1 MKKTIQPQSLWDP
14 QSRYAQGVLVE
25 PRRILFIA
33 GQTAVD
39 GAGKIVGEGDVEAQ
53 TAMILQNIKTIVE
66 EAGGSLKDLVAT
78 TSYVT
83 GTEHLSGFYKARRE
97 FFKEALPTSTTVV
110 VKSLAR
116 SDYLV
121 EIQAI
126 AALGERVDE
135 TAR

>member
-1 MKKTIQPQSLWDP
+1 MKQTIQPQSLWDP
-14 QSRYAQGVLVE
+14 HPRYFQGVLVE
-25 PRRILFIA
+25 PRRLLFIA

-39 GAGKIVGEGDVEAQ
+39 GAGNIVGEGNIEAQ
-53 TAMILQNIKTIVE
+53 TAMILQNIKTIIE
-66 EAGGSLKDLVAT
+66 EAGGSLKDLVST

-83 GTEHLSGFYKARRE
+83 GTEHLGGFYKARRE

-110 VKSLAR
+110 VKGLAR
-116 SDYLV
+116 SEYLV

-126 AALGERVDE
+126 AALVNE

>member
-1 MKKTIQPQSLWDP
+1 MKKTIQPQSLWNP
-14 QSRYAQGVLVE
+14 QSRYAQGIVIE

-39 GAGKIVGEGDVEAQ
+39 RAGKIVGEGNIEAQ

-66 EAGGSLKDLVAT
+66 EAGGSLKDLVST

-110 VKSLAR
+110 VKGLAR
-116 SDYLV
+116 SEYLV

-126 AALGERVDE
+126 AALVDE